1 MRQDITLECLLFIF
15 CNPSDNFT
23 VGVDGCVL
31 MLSTFGEAECS
42 PPLAI
47 LATYSGNHNATG
59 GKRADRQHD
68 GVNT

>member
-15 CNPSDNFT
+15 CNPTVNFA

-31 MLSTFGEAECS
+31 MLCAFGEAECS
-42 PPLAI
+42 SSSAI
-47 LATYSGNHNATG
+47 LATYSGNHNATA
-59 GKRADRQHD
+59 GKRDDRQHD

>member
-1 MRQDITLECLLFIF
+1 MRQDITLEYLLVIF
-15 CNPSDNFT
+15 CNPTVKFA
-23 VGVDGCVL
+23 VGVDGWVL
-31 MLSTFGEAECS
+31 MLCAFGEAECS
-42 PPLAI
+42 SSLAI